1 METVG
6 LLLRI
11 IVTWFVMDVISGFV
25 HWSEDSYGHPSI
37 PFVGRH
43 VTKPNLLHHY
53 RPRAFVANSW
63 YSSSD
68 LLLVACLASLLI
80 ALALGRLTPMVV
92 LAAVLGANAN
102 QIHKWSHRTPG
113 ENGAM
118 IVAMQGLKLIQS
130 PGHHNG
136 HHSDGKDSRYCV
148 LTDFINP
155 ILDWCH
161 FWRGLEFWIWRIFG
175 VKKRNDDGLLSLV
188 LAEEPDFLGD
198 APRQRGHRQ
207 ASSVAGPGRRLS
219 EPG

>member
-1 METVG
+1 MDIAG
-6 LLLRI
+6 LLCRI
-11 IVTWFVMDVISGFV
+11 IVTWFVMDLISGVV
-25 HWSEDSYGHPSI
+25 HWAEDSYGHHSL

-53 RPRAFVANSW
+53 RPRAFVGNSW
-63 YSSSD
+63 LSSSD

-118 IVAMQGLKLIQS
+118 IVAVQRLRLIQS

-136 HHSDGKDSRYCV
+136 HHLDGKDSRYCV
-148 LTDFINP
+148 LTDFLNP
-155 ILDWCH
+155 TLDRCH
-161 FWRGLEFWIWRIFG
+161 FWRGVEFLIRRLFG
-175 VKKRNDDGLLSLV
+175 TRKRNDDALLSLV
-188 LAEEPDFLGD
+188 LAGEPNFLGD
-198 APRQRGHRQ
+198 APR
-207 ASSVAGPGRRLS
+207 
-219 EPG
+219 